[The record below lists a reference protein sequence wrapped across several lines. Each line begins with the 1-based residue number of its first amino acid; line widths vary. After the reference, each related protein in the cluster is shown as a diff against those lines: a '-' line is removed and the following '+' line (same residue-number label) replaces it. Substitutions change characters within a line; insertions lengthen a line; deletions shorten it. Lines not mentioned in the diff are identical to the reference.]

1 MSRAMVMWVVI
12 GLMLVGTRPGTA
24 SHRPDLGV
32 FLDQSSR
39 IPFPLDATTLV
50 TDVELV
56 DVNGD
61 GDLDLWVSRGTLN
74 GTGRC
79 SQLWTNDGLGNFS
92 APPSGS
98 KSGGGCTTESVDH
111 TDATFGDADGDNDMD
126 VFEAINLGGERA
138 KFNSGIGA
146 FRARKGAFSDPTTD
160 ITISGV
166 LFDADKDGDLD
177 FAEANECPPPV
188 CNAGG
193 AQNSLWINDGAG
205 NFKNESSTRFP
216 TRLDQS
222 SALVPG
228 DIDGDGDLDLIVVN
242 GSPVGAQCFILI
254 NDGTG
259 RFTDETAARLP
270 LQLVSGRDAAV
281 VDVDG
286 DGDRDLFIVTSR
298 QTQSRL
304 YLNNGLGVF
313 TEVTATHLPA
323 HIASFQEVRVID
335 VDGNGVVDFFYLS
348 DTGRTISGIDHIFE
362 GAQNRLWE
370 NNGLG
375 VFTDITAAHFPPV
388 IDQSF
393 SAAIGDVNGDGKFDV
408 VVGNGKNQP
417 IKLYVQN

>member
-1 MSRAMVMWVVI
+1 MVMWVVI
-12 GLMLVGTRPGTA
+12 GLMLVSTRPGTA

-39 IPFPLDATTLV
+39 IPFPLDSTTIV

-74 GTGRC
+74 GTGKC
-79 SQLWTNDGLGNFS
+79 SQLWTNDGLGNFGVVVS
-92 APPSGS
+92 S
-98 KSGGGCTTESVDH
+98 KGGGTCTTEAVDH
-111 TDATFGDADGDNDMD
+111 TDAVFGDADGDNDMD
-126 VFEAINLGGERA
+126 VFESVNLAGERA

-146 FRARKGAFSDPTTD
+146 FRARKSAFSDSTTD

-166 LFDADKDGDLD
+166 LFDPDKDGDLD
-177 FAEANECPPPV
+177 FAEANECPPPA

-193 AQNSLWINDGAG
+193 SQNSLWINDGAG
-205 NFKNESSTRFP
+205 NFRNETATRFP

-242 GSPVGAQCFILI
+242 GSPAGAQTFILI

-259 RFTDETAARLP
+259 RFTDETVARMP

-286 DGDRDLFIVTSR
+286 DGDRDLLLVTSR

-313 TEVTATHLPA
+313 TEVTGTHLPVQL
-323 HIASFQEVRVID
+323 ASFQEVRVID
-335 VDGNGVVDFFYLS
+335 TNGDGKVDFFYLS
-348 DTGRTISGIDHIFE
+348 DTGRTIDGINHIFE

-370 NNGLG
+370 NSGLG
-375 VFTDITAAHFPPV
+375 IFTDITAAHFPAV
-388 IDQSF
+388 IDASF

-417 IKLYVQN
+417 IKIYIQN